1 MHQLLFDAS
10 VTNSLVNLATH
21 IVRDLGYAGVGLL
34 TLMSG
39 VIGVPGTEATM
50 LFAGFNVFDHH
61 LTLLGVVV
69 GGVVGDVLGATIAY
83 LIGRLGLHELLDR
96 RGSPLHVNPRRLEMA
111 HRWFERYGAPVVLI
125 SRLIPL
131 FRAVFPYAAG
141 TVKMGYAKFI
151 ALATVGSIIWITAL
165 GLLGRAVGSQ
175 WPTWRHNLEY
185 VDYAI
190 VALVVLAIAYLVI
203 RRRRTSRARAPVG

>member
-1 MHQLLFDAS
+1 MHFLLLDAS

-50 LFAGFNVFDHH
+50 LFAGFNVSEHH
-61 LTLLGVVV
+61 LTLFGVIAA
-69 GGVVGDVLGATIAY
+69 GVIGDLLGATIAY
-83 LIGRLGLHELLDR
+83 LIGRLGLHELLGR
-96 RGSPLHVNPRRLEMA
+96 RGSPLHINPKRLEMA
-111 HRWFERYGAPVVLI
+111 EAWFGRYGAPVVLV

-141 TVKMGYAKFI
+141 TVRMGYLRFI
-151 ALATVGSIIWITAL
+151 SLAAIGSIIWITGL
-165 GLLGRAVGSQ
+165 GLIGRAVGHE
-175 WPTWRHNLEY
+175 WPVWRHDLEY
-185 VDYAI
+185 VDYI
-190 VALVVLAIAYLVI
+190 VAALIVVAIAYLVI
-203 RRRRTSRARAPVG
+203 RRFRTGRERARV

>member
-1 MHQLLFDAS
+1 MHFLLLDAS
-10 VTNSLVNLATH
+10 VTNSLGNLATH

-50 LFAGFNVFDHH
+50 LFAGFNVSQHH
-61 LTLLGVVV
+61 LSIVGVIVA
-69 GGVVGDVLGATIAY
+69 GVIGDLIGATIAY
-83 LIGRLGLHELLDR
+83 LIGRLGLYELLDR

-111 HRWFERYGAPVVLI
+111 HRWFDRFGAPVVLV

-141 TVKMGYAKFI
+141 TVKMSYGRFL
-151 ALATVGSIIWITAL
+151 ALATVGSIIWITGL
-165 GLLGRAVGSQ
+165 GLIGRAVGGQ
-175 WPTWRHNLEY
+175 WPTWRHDLEY
-185 VDYAI
+185 VDYA
-190 VALVVLAIAYLVI
+190 VAALIVLAIAYLVV
-203 RRRRTSRARAPVG
+203 RRLRASRERAPA

>member
-1 MHQLLFDAS
+1 MHFLLLDAS

-39 VIGVPGTEATM
+39 VVGVPGTEATM
-50 LFAGFNVFDHH
+50 LFAGFNVSQHH
-61 LTLLGVVV
+61 LSIVGVIVA
-69 GGVVGDVLGATIAY
+69 GVIGDLLGATIAY
-83 LIGRLGLHELLDR
+83 LIGRLGLHELLGR

-111 HRWFERYGAPVVLI
+111 HRWFDRFGAPVVLV

-141 TVKMGYAKFI
+141 TVQMSYGRFI
-151 ALATVGSIIWITAL
+151 ALATVGSIIWITGL
-165 GLLGRAVGSQ
+165 GLIGRAVGTQ
-175 WPTWRHNLEY
+175 WPTWRHDLEY
-185 VDYAI
+185 VDYA
-190 VALVVLAIAYLVI
+190 VAALIVLAIAYVVA
-203 RRRRTSRARAPVG
+203 RRLRAGRERAPV